1 MKLVVILLVIVLLLG
16 GGGVGA
22 LYFLELGP
30 FEPPPLEEGA
40 EPEKPKSS
48 LVDLDNTSFMDMD
61 TLVIPIIGKD
71 RTRSYYLD
79 IRIELNS
86 ANRTEAAQQKVRLH
100 DAFLRD
106 MFVFLPQHLE
116 RAPTVNLN
124 AVKSRFVYIAQ
135 QILGEELVRDV
146 LIQSAY
152 ER

>member
-1 MKLVVILLVIVLLLG
+1 VKLVVILLVIVLLLG

-30 FEPPPLEEGA
+30 FEPPPAEEGA
-40 EPEKPKSS
+40 EPEKPESS
-48 LVDLDNTSFMDMD
+48 LVDLSNTSFLDMD

-79 IRIELNS
+79 IRLELNS
-86 ANRTEAAQQKVRLH
+86 PNRAAAAQQKVRLH

-116 RAPTVNLN
+116 RNPTVNLHS
-124 AVKSRFVYIAQ
+124 VKSRFVYIAQ